1 MYIYSRK
8 GFGEPEQKPEI
19 TSAGD
24 TVGHWVPEKLPNEL
38 ARVIGLKV
46 IFRDSFSDFRS
57 EVERAVERWIKPARH
72 ARDLVAAREGHL
84 KRLHKQMLDEKV
96 PDKAAVRLVGSFFY
110 MVLPGAWRIANL
122 LFPPHRER
130 WMRI

>member
-1 MYIYSRK
+1 MYIYSRA
-8 GFGEPEQKPEI
+8 GLGEPEQK
-19 TSAGD
+19 TSSGD
-24 TVGHWVPEKLPNEL
+24 KVGPWVPEKLPTEL

-57 EVERAVERWIKPARH
+57 EVERAVERWIEPARH

-96 PDKAAVRLVGSFFY
+96 PDKALVRLIGSFFY
-110 MVLPGAWRIANL
+110 QVPSGAWRIANL
-122 LFPPHRER
+122 KFPPER
-130 WMRI
+130 GRWERI